1 MDREVLSLDFPLQP
15 TTDLTVQKCSEM
27 LPNTEFSWFFDRYR
41 VLRIHFIVFWTPKE
55 CIQRTGSRIW
65 TLDTK
70 VHLFWILTR
79 YFFRLSRRHLEP
91 VPTCSHTHGILVE
104 CCGGPSDSSW
114 AARTIDYFFR
124 RNESADV
131 SLSRYRHPEIW
142 DQKTPKIWKFIKNTK
157 NIISDFVSVYF

>member
-1 MDREVLSLDFPLQP
+1 M
-15 TTDLTVQKCSEM
+15 
-27 LPNTEFSWFFDRYR
+27 
-41 VLRIHFIVFWTPKE
+41 
-55 CIQRTGSRIW
+55 
-65 TLDTK
+65 
-70 VHLFWILTR
+70 HLFWILTR

-104 CCGGPSDSSW
+104 CCGDPSDSSW

-142 DQKTPKIWKFIKNTK
+142 DQKTPKSKNSFSKIWKIK
-157 NIISDFVSVYF
+157 ILYFVSVYFQHIQGWFMRVVYNHNERKPPLDMLEIHRNKVGNYIFRVFDEFSGFWCLLISDLRMAVPG